1 MPIVTS
7 EEGLSTSRPEI
18 ASGEHEM
25 HAYFA
30 CLKGKE
36 RRPGLLVIHEAYGVT
51 AYIED
56 VVRRFAHAGFA
67 TLAPGLLGGVTVPQ
81 PGDKAGFGKLNAELD
96 DREVLADLGAATEWL
111 KHHGRCN
118 GKVGTVGFC
127 FGARYAMLLA
137 FTSDKISAVA
147 PFYGQIVARPLP
159 GAPAPK
165 APKLSPIELADGLTG
180 ALQGHFGGKDAGI
193 PAADVHALEEKL
205 KAAGKS
211 AEIFL
216 YPDAGHAFH
225 RDDGGDNYLEA
236 SAKQAFQ
243 RTVDFFKKQ
252 LGA

>member
-1 MPIVTS
+1 MPIVTP

-67 TLAPGLLGGVTVPQ
+67 ALAPGLLGRVSVPQ
-81 PGDKAGFGKLNAELD
+81 PGDLVGVGKLHAELD
-96 DREVLADLGAATEWL
+96 DREVLADLGAAADWL

-118 GKVGTVGFC
+118 GKVGAIGFC

-137 FTSDKISAVA
+137 FTSDKISAVV
-147 PFYGQIVARPLP
+147 PFYGHIVFRALP
-159 GAPAPK
+159 GAPSPR
-165 APKLSPIELADGLTG
+165 APKLSPMELAEGLVG
-180 ALQGHFGGKDAGI
+180 PMQGHFAGKDQGI
-193 PAADVHALEEKL
+193 PSADVRALEEKL
-205 KAAGKS
+205 RAAGKS
-211 AEIFL
+211 VEIFV
-216 YPDAGHAFH
+216 YPDAQHAFH
-225 RDDGGDNYLEA
+225 NDTRDAYLEA

-243 RTVDFFKKQ
+243 RTLEFFKKQ
-252 LGA
+252 LAA